1 MAKKGKSPFLLKK
14 LVLLFDAGQKY
25 IEKARMNEKMN
36 KCITIHPYV

>member
-1 MAKKGKSPFLLKK
+1 MAKKGKSSFLLKK

-36 KCITIHPYV
+36 KRINIHPYV

>member
-25 IEKARMNEKMN
+25 IEKERMNEKMN
-36 KCITIHPYV
+36 KCINIHPYV